1 MGSGGIGEPFA
12 RSMSTG
18 DLEPPVYG
26 RHRAGAAM
34 TREVGTFSHGMDG
47 PLRIS
52 VEAGRYR
59 IEGGDAMV
67 RRSGSTIRRD
77 IRHPVGTMS
86 STVKRRMVRQ
96 NRRGNAR
103 RQCYGLCTTWVRRFT
118 NAQIPCIRGDEW
130 SRKAR
135 RKVTQEPDETY
146 LW

>member
-67 RRSGSTIRRD
+67 RRSGSTIRCD
-77 IRHPVGTMS
+77 VRHPVGTMS

-103 RQCYGLCTTWVRRFT
+103 RQCYGLCTTWVRRST

-135 RKVTQEPDETY
+135 RKVTREPDETY